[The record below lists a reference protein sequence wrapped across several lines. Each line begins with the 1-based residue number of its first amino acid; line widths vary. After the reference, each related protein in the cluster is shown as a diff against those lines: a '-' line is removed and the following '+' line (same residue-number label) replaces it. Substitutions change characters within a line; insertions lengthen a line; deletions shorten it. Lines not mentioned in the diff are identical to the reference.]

1 MDKKNR
7 EIPVDEL
14 PVEELTGEE
23 VPVFDEPAEQ
33 PASLEPAEEEMSLE
47 DLIAEAIIL
56 SGEPEYV
63 SEDAE
68 EPSQL
73 PEEPAPQ
80 PDQLLGDTVRLD
92 VNQVRKAA
100 AATVADTIRMD
111 PIQTVPQKK
120 EPEYEQPMGEYIPPQ
135 PIVFRPRSRLHELK
149 RKLVAGPEKRY
160 YDISEQGFGKLQSAM
175 FLSFLVV
182 VLSGFATGMYAMGA
196 VQPERLKLMVFSQ
209 FIAMMISA
217 LLGSYQ
223 LMEGVGNL
231 FKGRF
236 SLNTMLV
243 VTFGVCLAD
252 GIFCL
257 QEQRVPCCAAF
268 SLQVFMSL
276 WGEYHR
282 RSTEMGQMDTM
293 RKAVRLH
300 SIVRK
305 KPYFGKY
312 DGLLRSEGEVED
324 FMDHYNK
331 PSGPEKVMSVYC
343 ILAVVLCAACG
354 IVAGRLHSSV
364 SFGLQV
370 AAISLLGAVPVT
382 SFIMLSRP
390 MAILEKKLHG
400 LGTVLCGWRGIK
412 GMCGKTMF
420 PVSHDDLFPV
430 GTCRMNGVK
439 FYGEKDPDTVAAYAT
454 AIIAANGGGL
464 APLFNQLLDS
474 RSGRHYEV
482 ENLRAY
488 GGGGLGGEV
497 CGEPVL
503 VGVASFLQEMG
514 VEIPEGTRVSQAV
527 YVAVDGELSGL
538 FALSYA
544 KERSVAMGLRAL
556 CGYRRLRPVLT
567 TSDFMLTESF
577 IRSKFGVNIRRMLL
591 PERAVREELAAIEP
605 EEQAPGLALVTNE
618 SLASFAY
625 AVAGARSVRGAWVA
639 GTVVHVLGGL
649 LGIAIMAI
657 LAVLGERELLTPA
670 NVLAYELIWVIPGLL
685 ITEWTRAV

>member
-1 MDKKNR
+1 MDDKTHR
-7 EIPVDEL
+7 FSLEDIS
-14 PVEELTGEE
+14 GEE
-23 VPVFDEPAEQ
+23 EPVLEEAAEQ
-33 PASLEPAEEEMSLE
+33 MPSLEPAEGEMSLE

-56 SGEPEYV
+56 SGEPEY
-63 SEDAE
+63 EPE
-68 EPSQL
+68 EPQTSQA

-80 PDQLLGDTVRLD
+80 PEPFMGDTIRLD
-92 VNQVRKAA
+92 VNQIRKAA
-100 AATVADTIRMD
+100 GDSMGDTIRMD
-111 PIQTVPQKK
+111 PIPADTRKDPLSPGW
-120 EPEYEQPMGEYIPPQ
+120 EPEYDQPMGQYIPPQ
-135 PIVFRPRSRLHELK
+135 PIVFRPKSRLHELK

-160 YDISEQGFGKLQSAM
+160 YDISERGFGKLQAAM

-182 VLSGFATGMYAMGA
+182 VLSGIATGMYAMGM

-209 FIAMMISA
+209 FFAMLISA
-217 LLGSYQ
+217 LLGSFQ
-223 LMEGVGNL
+223 LMEGVADL

-236 SLNTMLV
+236 SLNTMLIF
-243 VTFGVCLAD
+243 TFGVCLAD

-300 SIVRK
+300 SIVRC
-305 KPYFGKY
+305 KPYFEKY

-324 FMDHYNK
+324 FMDYYNK
-331 PSGPEKVMSVYC
+331 PSGPEKAMSCYC
-343 ILAVVLCAACG
+343 ILAILLCAACG
-354 IVAGRLHSSV
+354 VVAGRLHGSV

-370 AAISLLGAVPVT
+370 SAISLLGAVPVT

-390 MAILEKKLHG
+390 MAILEKKLHA
-400 LGTVLCGWRGIK
+400 LGAVLCGWRGIK

-420 PVSHDDLFPV
+420 PVSHEDLFPV

-439 FYGEKDPDTVAAYAT
+439 FYGETDPDTVAAYAT

-474 RSGRHYEV
+474 RSGRHYEA

-488 GGGGLGGEV
+488 GGGLGGEV

-538 FALSYA
+538 FALNYV

-556 CGYRRLRPVLT
+556 CSYRRLRPVLT
-567 TSDFMLTESF
+567 TSDFMLTENF
-577 IRSKFGVNIRRMLL
+577 IRSKFGINIRRMLL
-591 PERAVREELAAIEP
+591 PERSVRSELAAIEP
-605 EEQAPGLALVTNE
+605 DKEAAGLALVTNE

-625 AVAGARSVRGAWVA
+625 AVAGARSVRSAWVA
-639 GTVVHVLGGL
+639 GTVVHVLVGL

-670 NVLAYELIWVIPGLL
+670 NVLAYELIWMIPGLL
-685 ITEWTRAV
+685 ISEWTRAV